1 MRILLILAAAA
12 AMAWAQSAA
21 GLKWTAPKG
30 WVSKGEAPM
39 RAAQYTVGEAEC
51 VVYFFGPSQGGTV
64 DANIARWTSQFASA
78 DGKPATA
85 KVTKS
90 TVHSLPVTR
99 MDISGTYTAS
109 GGAAMT
115 SQAPKTGSRML
126 AAIVEGPGGS
136 LFIKFSGPVKAV
148 TAQATAFDAMLA
160 SFQQ

>member
-1 MRILLILAAAA
+1 MRILLVLAAAA
-12 AMAWAQSAA
+12 AIVWAQSAA

-51 VVYFFGPSQGGTV
+51 VVYFFGPGQGGTV
-64 DANIARWTSQFASA
+64 EANIARWTSQFAGT
-78 DGKPATA
+78 DGKPAPA
-85 KVTKS
+85 RVTKT

-115 SQAPKTGSRML
+115 SQTPKTGNRML
-126 AAIVEGPGGS
+126 AAIVEGPGGN
-136 LFIKFSGPVKAV
+136 LFIKFSGPVQSV
-148 TAQATAFDAMLA
+148 TSQAAAFDALLA
-160 SFQQ
+160 SFQK